1 MAANAALGGAAPG
14 STPPAIRDREPPAW
28 LRAQKLTPA
37 RARELL
43 TDLESPCPGEDAD
56 ARTRHS
62 DAQAKKFAL
71 LVFGMGAVNAPEVC
85 DATPARSN
93 AASPGGSKKE
103 DAFAAAVASCAS
115 HPDRDVRVLAVD
127 ALVAIAERDPKAA
140 APHVGALVT
149 LLRDPEDAPLALAAL
164 RRETFPRLCR
174 AAAAAAAT
182 RTSPS
187 FFSAAP
193 PRRAAPSSH
202 AHDAFDVLAAALAAR
217 GPDAFARNAS
227 ALQLVDALGP
237 ETAWR
242 HADAVA
248 AFVAAAGG
256 DVSVGGVSASVEDA
270 RRDAT
275 RDETV
280 AAAEEDEEADKSES
294 VSRGKRICLAEVPAH
309 GFALCELAL
318 RALRGSPEAA
328 TRHVALA
335 RRWTAARSVPEPVRN
350 AAAGLVRFADSRNAE
365 IFREM
370 RDMRGERARVEGAA
384 VVLESEE
391 DGRAENVAPKKTA
404 AGVSAARRSPAFYD
418 VRPDAT

>member
-56 ARTRHS
+56 AQRRHS

-71 LVFGMGAVNAPEVC
+71 LVFSMGAANAPAG

-93 AASPGGSKKE
+93 EGSSPGGSKKE
-103 DAFAAAVASCAS
+103 EDASDAFAAAVASCAS
-115 HPDRDVRVLAVD
+115 HPDGDVRVLAAD
-127 ALVAIAERDPKAA
+127 ALVAIAEREPKAA
-140 APHVGALVT
+140 APHVDALVG
-149 LLRDPEDAPLALAAL
+149 LLRYPEDVSLALAAL
-164 RRETFPRLCR
+164 RRDTFPRLCR
-174 AAAAAAAT
+174 AALAAAAT
-182 RTSPS
+182 RK
-187 FFSAAP
+187 
-193 PRRAAPSSH
+193 AAPSAH
-202 AHDAFDVLAAALAAR
+202 AHDAFDILAAALNAR
-217 GPDAFARNAS
+217 GDEAFAQNAS

-384 VVLESEE
+384 VVLESKE